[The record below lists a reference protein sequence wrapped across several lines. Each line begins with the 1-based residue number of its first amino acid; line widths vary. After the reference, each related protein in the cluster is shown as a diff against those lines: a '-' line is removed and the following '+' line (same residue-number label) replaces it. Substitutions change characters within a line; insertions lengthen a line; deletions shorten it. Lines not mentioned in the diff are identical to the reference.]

1 LWLGLPTGRVS
12 NSAMSR
18 SRFSLAGEAVLT
30 FFDECRVFWK
40 MDRGQLQQWAD
51 QVNSNRMPDFGAN
64 LLY

>member
-1 LWLGLPTGRVS
+1 
-12 NSAMSR
+12 
-18 SRFSLAGEAVLT
+18 LAGEAVLT